1 MLEHGRALLAGGTR
15 SSRRTPSASP
25 ALGPRPGRRHRPCGV
40 LEAALVGARRRRAP
54 HLWPAPARPAV
65 EDDALT
71 RDLVRAYV
79 LPEDEATRRLA
90 SSTRRSR

>member
-1 MLEHGRALLAGGTR
+1 MRALLLGLTSSSGAARTDALAARPSIPTR
-15 SSRRTPSASP
+15 NA
-25 ALGPRPGRRHRPCGV
+25 PCGV
-40 LEAALVGARRRRAP
+40 AEAALVVARRRRAP

-79 LPEDEATRRLA
+79 LPEDEA
-90 SSTRRSR
+90 